1 MSGVTKQSDIKQRP
15 IDKTNL
21 KQKGLRTE
29 AEYGRSMSRTTGP
42 APAVSMSRMGG
53 HGKAPRIAASPSV
66 KAGAAMSRTG
76 SVIRSKSIRVKSMAG
91 VDSAAV
97 PPRKLRREA
106 AEEFIYQNRN
116 KLKEIEAGQIWDFW
130 AVKLNAYISDSQNH
144 QASAMDRITDSI
156 WGRPKL
162 SEKKEMELQKE
173 ERERLQRLEK
183 ARAQQRKVL
192 VAAQTVLFGPPKS
205 QEELD
210 EEIKQCEEEELQL
223 EQLAR
228 LEELFEGTLT
238 LL

>member
-1 MSGVTKQSDIKQRP
+1 
-15 IDKTNL
+15 
-21 KQKGLRTE
+21 
-29 AEYGRSMSRTTGP
+29 
-42 APAVSMSRMGG
+42 
-53 HGKAPRIAASPSV
+53 
-66 KAGAAMSRTG
+66 
-76 SVIRSKSIRVKSMAG
+76 MAG

-130 AVKLNAYISDSQNH
+130 AVKLNAYISDSQHH

-162 SEKKEMELQKE
+162 SEQKEMELQKQ